1 MFCCW
6 IVRTMPEENYSGE
19 IALQLGT
26 VLRILIYIPGI
37 PNKSRMTFPARE
49 SRGFGF
55 CFSFA
60 CCRSNILRTV
70 RTKRVP
76 RDIK

>member
-1 MFCCW
+1 M
-6 IVRTMPEENYSGE
+6 TN
-19 IALQLGT
+19 ALANGSEGSRDEGDETDILGN
-26 VLRILIYIPGI
+26 VLRIPIYIPGI
-37 PNKSRMTFPARE
+37 PSNNRTTFPARE

-70 RTKRVP
+70 RTKRVS